1 MQGQEGCTV
10 VVFSFAKVVG
20 YNEDLHQR
28 EDKATLQQLVARGL
42 QFQQGRWGETA
53 PRLPQRDC
61 KCSSSELSAR
71 RRLGFGL
78 HCFQGTV
85 ELPEHLLIF

>member
-28 EDKATLQQLVARGL
+28 EGKATL
-42 QFQQGRWGETA
+42 
-53 PRLPQRDC
+53 
-61 KCSSSELSAR
+61 
-71 RRLGFGL
+71 
-78 HCFQGTV
+78 
-85 ELPEHLLIF
+85 